1 MKCPA
6 CGLVVPAPRANCRGC
21 GFEIHGLDVRLGA
34 VPPRGVPL
42 WDAAGVLSAD
52 QRGALHAR
60 LDQAA
65 AACRGVLA
73 LVLVP
78 HTRPV
83 TPAEYAFWLFNRWPV
98 APPPGQGLLVLLAID
113 ERRIEVEVGA
123 AWESRATEARTEAW
137 LETHA
142 LPLLHAGRPAEA
154 AIATM
159 DAIAGALAADVV
171 PEVKP

>member
-6 CGLVVPAPRANCRGC
+6 CGLIVDVPRANCRGC
-21 GFEIHGLDVRLGA
+21 GFDIQRLDARLGPA
-34 VPPRGVPL
+34 PPRSVPL
-42 WDAAGVLSAD
+42 WDAAGLLSPE
-52 QRGALHAR
+52 QRATLFSRLEHA
-60 LDQAA
+60 ATA
-65 AACRGVLA
+65 SRGVLA
-73 LVLVP
+73 LVLAT

-98 APPPGQGLLVLLAID
+98 APPPGHGLLVLLATE
-113 ERRIEVEVGA
+113 ERRIEIEVGA
-123 AWESRATEARTEAW
+123 AWESRVPETRTDAW

-159 DAIAGALAADVV
+159 DAIAEALTADVA
-171 PEVKP
+171 PKVKP